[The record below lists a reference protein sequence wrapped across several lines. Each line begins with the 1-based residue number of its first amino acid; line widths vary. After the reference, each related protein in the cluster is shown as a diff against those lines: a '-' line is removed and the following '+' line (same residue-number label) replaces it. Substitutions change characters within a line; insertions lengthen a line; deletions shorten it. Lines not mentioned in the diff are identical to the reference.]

1 MRKGYTVSAFLIFI
15 LLISAPLARTQSAP
29 PAQAASKPPAQAASK
44 AVSKNDKAQTPPAE
58 APALLDGWG
67 RPVTNAR
74 KPGEKPGPA
83 PRHDIS
89 GTWEPARSPGDGIMA
104 WGPRDMP
111 YDGKPEH
118 NPPYSALGWQ
128 TQHAHK
134 PLEGEERVLEAL
146 SNDPRNKCDPLGFP
160 RADFYQVR
168 HTQIMQDDRK
178 IAILY
183 EFEKRWRIIWIDGRE
198 LPKEV
203 PQPRYYGYSVG
214 KWADDSTLVVE
225 TIGIGGDPKIWLDE
239 AGRPAS
245 DAMRVEERF
254 HRVDRDHLE
263 LTVTIDDPKMY
274 TKPWVAMKFPMSL
287 QSPDY
292 DVVEMMCIPSE
303 EEQYYK
309 DYGDQAS
316 GVESKPQK

>member
-1 MRKGYTVSAFLIFI
+1 MGNRCGAAIIVVAALGFWT
-15 LLISAPLARTQSAP
+15 LAGAQSAQRGGAGAAKEQQGT
-29 PAQAASKPPAQAASK
+29 PAPR
-44 AVSKNDKAQTPPAE
+44 
-58 APALLDGWG
+58 PALLDGWG
-67 RPVTNAR
+67 RPVVDSL
-74 KPGEKPGPA
+74 KPGEQPGPA

-89 GTWEPARSPGDGIMA
+89 GIWEPARGPGDGIQA
-104 WGPRDMP
+104 NGPHDMP

-118 NPPYSALGWQ
+118 DPPYTPLGLETLKSHKALFGY
-128 TQHAHK
+128 AA
-134 PLEGEERVLEAL
+134 VLESL

-160 RADFYQVR
+160 RADFYQIR
-168 HTQIMQDDRK
+168 HTQIMQDPHK
-178 IAILY
+178 VVILY
-183 EFEKRWRIIWIDGRE
+183 EFEKRWRVIWTDGRE

-214 KWADDSTLVVE
+214 KWVDDSTLVVNTVGTE
-225 TIGIGGDPKIWLDE
+225 GSEKVWLDE
-239 AGRPAS
+239 TGRPAS
-245 DAMRVEERF
+245 DAMHVEERF
-254 HRVDRDHLE
+254 HRVNQNLLE

-274 TKPWVAMKFPMSL
+274 TKPWVALNKFPLRL

-316 GVESKPQK
+316 GVESKQSK